1 MNWKFCVNAGFFGR
15 RRDRF
20 TEYQPDRS
28 LVEKFEL
35 ISQIDG
41 IEGVELKYPFDLEDL
56 ALAKRLLEDHGLVCS
71 AVNVDIKD
79 AAHFRFGA
87 LSAASKAARNR
98 AIAMLREG
106 MDAAAEL
113 GANLVSTCPLAEG
126 YDYPFQ
132 IDYPDAWG
140 NFIDSV
146 KAVVGYREDVRL
158 AMEYQPHE
166 PHSKILL
173 GNVGMMLHVCAEVG
187 RPNIGANLD
196 IGHSFAALEAPAES
210 AALLAGKDRL
220 FYVHTNDN
228 TGDGGD
234 WDMISGTVHF
244 WHWLELIYTL
254 DRVGYAGWLGGDI
267 APKHFG
273 PVQAF
278 DTNTKMIRRMITLLD
293 RVGPEKIKA
302 LIEKDGST
310 AETYDYLSK
319 ALVSDEQ

>member
-1 MNWKFCVNAGFFGR
+1 MKNWKFCVNAGFFGR

-20 TEYQPDRS
+20 TEYQPDRP
-28 LVEKFEL
+28 LEEKFRL

-41 IEGVELKYPFDLEDL
+41 IEGVELKYPFDLQDVDL
-56 ALAKRLLEDHGLVCS
+56 AKKLLEDHQLVCS

-79 AAHFRFGA
+79 AAYFRYGA
-87 LSAASKAARNR
+87 LSAASKEARDR
-98 AIAMLREG
+98 AVAMLREG
-106 MDAAAEL
+106 MDAAAAL
-113 GANLVSTCPLAEG
+113 GADLVSTCPLAEG

-132 IDYPDAWG
+132 IDYKEAWG
-140 NFIDSV
+140 RLIESV
-146 KAVVGYREDVRL
+146 RAVVGYREDVKL

-187 RPNIGANLD
+187 KPNIGANLD
-196 IGHSFAALEAPAES
+196 IGHSFAALETPAES

-244 WHWLELIYTL
+244 WHWLELIHTL
-254 DRVGYAGWLGGDI
+254 DQAGYAGWLGGDI

-278 DTNTKMIRRMITLLD
+278 DTNTRMIQRMIRLLD
-293 RVGPEKIKA
+293 RVGA
-302 LIEKDGST
+302 DTLQNLIQKDGNT
-310 AETYDYLSK
+310 GDIYDYLSS
-319 ALVSDEQ
+319 ALISDS